1 MIQVTTAVEN
11 DLLNTRGLCPL
22 CNQASDELG
31 LFNFGVFAKLRPH
44 SGIQRRGRNQRV
56 LAHVVDNL
64 YVDMLIAAK
73 YIEERK
79 FFANRIPRTE
89 YRLTTDGRTA
99 YHRYIAWW
107 KRTTGL

>member
-1 MIQVTTAVEN
+1 MSDRSSSEKAADPDPLIHEPARLHIVTLLMASEFADFTFLLGAVG
-11 DLLNTRGLCPL
+11 LTRG
-22 CNQASDELG
+22 
-31 LFNFGVFAKLRPH
+31 
-44 SGIQRRGRNQRV
+44 
-56 LAHVVDNL
+56 NL
-64 YVDMLIAAK
+64 STHMSRLIAAK